1 MSLSSRHPSSQ
12 KTMFP
17 SSESSLYPVGS
28 GRTGSS
34 ALSYF
39 STKPSLLH
47 SKEGSDV
54 HSFVS
59 KPRRWPFRRGS
70 SRGLV
75 ATNEPPLIDTL
86 GLDATVAKVI
96 AQHRQLTGLHDKMLA
111 DWQTWASGLPEDTE
125 KVTLRFTRMFMA
137 YSTLF
142 DCAIDDFEALHSTLL
157 CIRDR
162 EIKQR
167 RLGKDRYHMQEQAK
181 QAMIRNGPQSYDNT
195 KLQESLEEN
204 LNSFR
209 FVKQQ
214 LKRAI
219 DSELRESVDQ
229 FTLHWGQVVHDTDER
244 IEGWIKENAQ
254 AVLDATWEE
263 YDENAYSTR
272 PPPKRE
278 TSDSTAGTTGTTVKR
293 EQGWNVSDEAP
304 WSDKVL
310 GDLSNV
316 PKVRDHPYHQ
326 YKPAETPCLI
336 DDPMMSPAAE
346 WGSM

>member
-1 MSLSSRHPSSQ
+1 
-12 KTMFP
+12 MFP
-17 SSESSLYPVGS
+17 SSDLTLFPIPS
-28 GRTGSS
+28 GRSGSS
-34 ALSYF
+34 LSYF
-39 STKPSLLH
+39 LSKPLILH
-47 SKEGSDV
+47 SKEGLDV

-70 SRGLV
+70 SRGVV
-75 ATNEPPLIDTL
+75 AANEPPLIDTL

-96 AQHRQLTGLHDKMLA
+96 AQHRQLTSLHDKMLA
-111 DWQTWASGLPEDTE
+111 DWQTWASGLPEETE
-125 KVTLRFTRMFMA
+125 MVTLRFTRMFMA
-137 YSTLF
+137 YSLLF
-142 DCAIDDFEALHSTLL
+142 DCAIDDFEALHLTLL

-195 KLQESLEEN
+195 KLQELLEEN
-204 LNSFR
+204 LNSFK

-219 DSELRESVDQ
+219 DSELRELVDQ
-229 FTLHWGQVVHDTDER
+229 FTLHWGQVVHDTDDR
-244 IEGWIKENAQ
+244 IDGWIKENAQ

-263 YDENAYSTR
+263 YDENAFR
-272 PPPKRE
+272 PPPPPPKPKRE
-278 TSDSTAGTTGTTVKR
+278 TSDSTTVKMA
-293 EQGWNVSDEAP
+293 WNDAEDP
-304 WSDKVL
+304 TWSDTVF

-316 PKVRDHPYHQ
+316 PRVRDHQHPQYP
-326 YKPAETPCLI
+326 YKPPMEAPSLI
-336 DDPMMSPAAE
+336 DDPMINPAAE